1 MISVNKELR
10 SVIGQQKADVK
21 LNINPLSM
29 KLQGI
34 VEAAVQGGTANYE
47 KVLLSVVERGG
58 GGRSRG
64 TRRGTRKEDLRSK
77 KSKWKAREKRVE
89 EGNKGK

>member
-1 MISVNKELR
+1 MDLYHANNILFGSYVKELISPIQYALETMISVNKELR
-10 SVIGQQKADVK
+10 SVIGRQKADVK

-47 KVLLSVVERGG
+47 KVLHYTKLS
-58 GGRSRG
+58 
-64 TRRGTRKEDLRSK
+64 
-77 KSKWKAREKRVE
+77 A
-89 EGNKGK
+89 